1 MNELSLF
8 TGAGGGVL
16 GTHHLLGWKTCGYVE
31 WNEYCQRVIAA
42 RIADGYLTS
51 APIFT
56 DVREFVQSGAAEQYR
71 GIADVV
77 AAGFPCQPFSVAGKQ
92 LAANDE
98 RNMWPATRDVI
109 RIVRPRSVLLENVP
123 GLVSCGYLGTVIADL
138 AALGYVGK
146 WGVIGA
152 ADTAWDHG
160 DPEADHERYRL
171 WITASMADAKGEFS
185 NGRSDHAGI
194 IVGGSIPKSGNGCG
208 PKDICALPNT
218 DSAQREGGRAPIG
231 VRPEFANIGGG
242 CGWWCSD
249 PANDPESGVGRMA
262 PRMAYG
268 MDRLKAIGNGQ
279 VSVVVARAW
288 QELAA

>member
-51 APIFT
+51 APIFA

-71 GIADVV
+71 GIGDVV

-92 LAANDE
+92 LAADDE

-109 RIVRPRSVLLENVP
+109 RIVQPRSVLLENVP
-123 GLVSCGYLGTVIADL
+123 GLVSCGYIGTVIADL
-138 AALGYVGK
+138 AALGYVGR

-152 ADTAWDHG
+152 ADAGAPHKRD
-160 DPEADHERYRL
+160 RL
-171 WITASMADAKGEFS
+171 WIVAHATGVTEREQADQANAVANSGDA
-185 NGRSDHAGI
+185 RT
-194 IVGGSIPKSGNGCG
+194 VTRGGSVPKNVGNPDATGQQELHAAAESVEQG
-208 PKDICALPNT
+208 SSTGSPA
-218 DSAQREGGRAPIG
+218 
-231 VRPEFANIGGG
+231 
-242 CGWWCSD
+242 GWWLRD
-249 PANDPESGVGRMA
+249 PGDEPESGVGRVA
-262 PRMAYG
+262 DGVAHRV
-268 MDRLKAIGNGQ
+268 DRLKATGNGQ
-279 VSVVVARAW
+279 VSIVAARAW
-288 QELAA
+288 RELAA